1 MEARKSIQLVPG
13 QQIAVVALYP
23 AKEGFHIFEVVQRII
38 EICGTRLF
46 ALWLRR

>member
-1 MEARKSIQLVPG
+1 MEARKSIQLVRG
-13 QQIAVVALYP
+13 QQVAVVALHP
-23 AKEGFHIFEVVQRII
+23 AKDGFRIFKVVQRII